1 MKTKITAILFGLVCV
16 FTFSSIAFAQ
26 TGTVEILKY
35 NFDAKYPLYL
45 RDGSKFGFENIDQA
59 MDRAYTAGKPVVLF
73 VHGRGSEPNKSLDKA
88 TFVEGGAVRKIED
101 QYKATVV
108 LFSWDSQAFLFDRTK
123 PLSKMKES
131 ADSFALV
138 MMGMNRYF
146 EKHPLLKRPTLIG
159 HSMGSI
165 VLETYV
171 KKYGWFPQATAPVFS
186 KVFFTSPDSDNIN
199 HWVWLHE
206 IGRLEKVYLTINKSD
221 GILRNSNN
229 DRDNGAKPLG
239 YRPVLPYSENITY
252 LELTD
257 VAGGAH
263 EVFNKDN
270 MMSQVNYCQIF
281 DRIFHGTDPLITPA
295 TTTATSIANYFK
307 VKSLVNKKDICFTN
321 TN

>member
-1 MKTKITAILFGLVCV
+1 MKIKIITIFIGVLSV
-16 FTFSSIAFAQ
+16 FSLAAQAQ

-35 NFDAKYPLYL
+35 KFDSKYPLYL
-45 RDGSKFGFENIDQA
+45 RDGSKFGYENVEQA
-59 MDRAYTAGKPVVLF
+59 MDRAYAAGKPIILF

-108 LFSWDSQAFLFDRTK
+108 LFNWDSQAFLFDRSK

-138 MMGMNRYF
+138 MMGMTRYF
-146 EKHPLLKRPTLIG
+146 EKHPTYKRPTMMA

-171 KKYGWFPQATAPVFS
+171 KKYGWFPQSTTPMFS
-186 KVFFTSPDSDNIN
+186 KIFFTSPDSDNIN
-199 HWVWLHE
+199 HWLWLHE
-206 IGRLEKVYLTINKSD
+206 IGRVEKVYLTINKSD
-221 GILRNSNN
+221 DILEKSND

-239 YRPVLPYSENITY
+239 LKPVLPYSENITY

-270 MMSQVNYCQIF
+270 MKSQSYYCQIF
-281 DRIFHGTDPLITPA
+281 DRVLHGNDPLITK
-295 TTTATSIANYFK
+295 TNTTATTIPNYFK
-307 VKSLVNKKDICFTN
+307 VKSLVNKKDVCFTAAK
-321 TN
+321 